1 MHSNTSKLPP
11 PPLTNICTAILIH
24 IHMHQ
29 LTQQNCHPLCT
40 TRSYWHFSTSKL
52 PPSLANTYAAT
63 LIHKKHVSSNA
74 ANIVTPSGHHVHTCI
89 SALQNCHLLW
99 QTRTQSH
106 WSTSALINQHFPR
119 FPTHLDNHSYL
130 HFSTSKLPPL
140 LANTLPTSPAN
151 TCTFRLTRKNMYP
164 LTGPNCF
171 GNRHR
176 QPAPETGNR
185 QTGTG
190 N

>member
-1 MHSNTSKLPP
+1 MYKATRENYLHFSTSKIATLSGQYIRSHIYAQKKCIKQHGTHGHPIWTIRPYLHFSTSTLPP
-11 PPLTNICTAILIH
+11 LLANTCTAILIH

-89 SALQNCHLLW
+89 SALQNCHLL
-99 QTRTQSH
+99 
-106 WSTSALINQHFPR
+106 
-119 FPTHLDNHSYL
+119 
-130 HFSTSKLPPL
+130 
-140 LANTLPTSPAN
+140 
-151 TCTFRLTRKNMYP
+151 
-164 LTGPNCF
+164 
-171 GNRHR
+171 
-176 QPAPETGNR
+176 
-185 QTGTG
+185 
-190 N
+190 